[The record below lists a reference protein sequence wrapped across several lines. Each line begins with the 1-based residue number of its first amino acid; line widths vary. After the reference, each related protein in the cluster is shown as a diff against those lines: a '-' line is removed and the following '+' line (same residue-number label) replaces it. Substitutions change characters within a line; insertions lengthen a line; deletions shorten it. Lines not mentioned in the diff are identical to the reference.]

1 MEYIDISIFG
11 KNQPTTA
18 SENNNDLPIYSTS
31 FSSVENAESKNKNA
45 EGKNKNAESKNKNAE
60 SAVSAAITPPKT
72 TNLSNITLI
81 PGCWGKYKIL
91 PICWFK
97 LSGNPC

>member
-1 MEYIDISIFG
+1 MEYIDILISG

-45 EGKNKNAESKNKNAE
+45 ESKNENAE
-60 SAVSAAITPPKT
+60 SAVSAAITP
-72 TNLSNITLI
+72 LI
-81 PGCWGKYKIL
+81 P
-91 PICWFK
+91 
-97 LSGNPC
+97 